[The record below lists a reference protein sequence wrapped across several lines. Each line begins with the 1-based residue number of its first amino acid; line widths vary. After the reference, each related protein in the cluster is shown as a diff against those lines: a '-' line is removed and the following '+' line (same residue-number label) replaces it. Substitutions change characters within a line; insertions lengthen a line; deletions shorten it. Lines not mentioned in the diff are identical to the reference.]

1 MQNQILVDPRVAN
14 THRSSFDIGQRHHR
28 LVMEWTAFQRHQR
41 QNFLSD
47 HELYYYKAELTAMM
61 LFGQLLNVK
70 MTSMAG
76 DSKKQSTAI
85 PLHSV
90 HNYGLGNLLASIA
103 HHTAH
108 SVWCVKIQIWP
119 KFEGRKYK
127 NWGRG
132 SMVCWMK
139 SVIFKSLDDVG
150 LFFMMCQSL
159 KIIDSLL
166 LLRSWAQRAR
176 MNLNGKSGPKPKTI
190 TAWKL
195 ACFFLCYGLF
205 LIYSTH

>member
-1 MQNQILVDPRVAN
+1 MEFFWMLLSREIVGAKTFEMQNQILVDPRVAN

-103 HHTAH
+103 HHTTQ
-108 SVWCVKIQIWP
+108 CVCDVSKSKFDLNLRGENTKI
-119 KFEGRKYK
+119 E
-127 NWGRG
+127 
-132 SMVCWMK
+132 
-139 SVIFKSLDDVG
+139 DVDQW
-150 LFFMMCQSL
+150 FVEWNQ
-159 KIIDSLL
+159 
-166 LLRSWAQRAR
+166 
-176 MNLNGKSGPKPKTI
+176 
-190 TAWKL
+190 
-195 ACFFLCYGLF
+195 
-205 LIYSTH
+205 

>member
-1 MQNQILVDPRVAN
+1 MWLSREIIGAKTFEMQNQILVDPRVAN

-85 PLHSV
+85 PLKFRPVVPGGVGDAMGLPNLADQLTLFQPRGADYV
-90 HNYGLGNLLASIA
+90 HQNILAPPDFQ
-103 HHTAH
+103 TFRRP
-108 SVWCVKIQIWP
+108 C
-119 KFEGRKYK
+119 
-127 NWGRG
+127 
-132 SMVCWMK
+132 
-139 SVIFKSLDDVG
+139 SL
-150 LFFMMCQSL
+150 
-159 KIIDSLL
+159 
-166 LLRSWAQRAR
+166 
-176 MNLNGKSGPKPKTI
+176 
-190 TAWKL
+190 
-195 ACFFLCYGLF
+195 
-205 LIYSTH
+205 